1 MTDKEQRIV
10 NALSRGAI
18 LTARQIT
25 DRIGGSIGGTRQA
38 LNRMQE
44 KGVLCC
50 WKAHPDDVEYLW
62 ATDDPK
68 FPTVRV

>member
-1 MTDKEQRIV
+1 MTDKEQRIIS
-10 NALSRGAI
+10 ALSRGAI

-38 LNRMQE
+38 LERLYD
-44 KGVLCC
+44 GGHLIC
-50 WKAHPDDVEYLW
+50 WKAHPDDREYLW

-68 FPTVRV
+68 YPTIKI